1 MRHRQVQSCG
11 KNSRKNTRFPKQ
23 GTHTHTIHT
32 RQPRSVRTSP
42 CARMAAS
49 AMSVIGI
56 WSSNHSTVRHN
67 EASITQK
74 QRTSSQSIRR
84 TPVMLQYIPQMIAS
98 TPSLKSLN
106 LPCKAS
112 GCSKELSP
120 HPKQM
125 CWEAPS
131 WHQVP
136 DIMSD
141 QHDQADQANLARV
154 SKQSLQE
161 AILSPRSMQ
170 VCTMM
175 P

>member
-1 MRHRQVQSCG
+1 
-11 KNSRKNTRFPKQ
+11 
-23 GTHTHTIHT
+23 
-32 RQPRSVRTSP
+32 
-42 CARMAAS
+42 MAAS

-67 EASITQK
+67 KASITQK
-74 QRTSSQSIRR
+74 HMTSSQSIRR

-154 SKQSLQE
+154 SKQISAGSHPGSKEHASLHHDAVRHHDQ
-161 AILSPRSMQ
+161 ILAPTTASAQISPRFDLGWS
-170 VCTMM
+170 
-175 P
+175 